1 MARMVSSPVP
11 VMKPLVIALPGNEP
25 LARRIAEHC
34 DGILG
39 GCELRRFPDGE
50 EYLRLEGDLAGR
62 SVVIVC
68 TLHPPH
74 ERAMVALLVAAA
86 ARDLGAARVGLV
98 APYLAYMRQDERFRP
113 GEAVTSGYFAR
124 LISGAYD
131 WLVTVDPH
139 LHRHASLDEIYTIPT
154 RVIASAPDIA
164 SWLIASVDRPF
175 LIGPD
180 AESEQWV
187 GAVAR
192 AADAPF
198 AVLAKTRR
206 GDREVEITAPDPVA
220 YRGRTPV
227 IVDDIIST
235 GSTMLQTLRHL
246 TDTAAP
252 LCIGVHAVFAGTAH
266 ADLVAMGVRG
276 VATCNTIAHPSN
288 AIDVSQRV
296 AEATAALLK
305 DA

>member
-1 MARMVSSPVP
+1 MVSSRVP
-11 VMKPLVIALPGNEP
+11 VMKALVIALPGNEP
-25 LARRIAEHC
+25 LARRIAERC
-34 DGILG
+34 DGTLG

-74 ERAMVALLVAAA
+74 ERALVALLAAA
-86 ARDLGAARVGLV
+86 TARDLGAARVGLV
-98 APYLAYMRQDERFRP
+98 APYLAYMRQDERFRA
-113 GEAVTSGYFAR
+113 GEAVTSGYFAQ

-154 RVIASAPDIA
+154 RVVASAPDIA
-164 SWLIASVDRPF
+164 SWLIAGVDRPF

-187 GAVAR
+187 SAVAQ

-206 GDREVEITAPDPVA
+206 GDRDVEVTAPDPAA

-227 IVDDIIST
+227 ILDDIIST

-246 TDTAAP
+246 TDTVAP

-266 ADLVAMGVRG
+266 ADLMAMGVRG

-288 AIDVSQRV
+288 SIDVSLRV
-296 AEATAALLK
+296 AEATASLLK
-305 DA
+305 AV